1 VVQLAQDPPGFL
13 LVVREKETPL
23 GKKSD
28 LLAALEAR
36 QPSGAVPIWE
46 LEFHAWDQL
55 GLGHV
60 ILGQEFLQSSPREQ
74 EQTLYANAEIL
85 LTAAQ
90 ALHFAAITVPGA
102 YWEIAPGVPAY
113 YWLPG
118 EARFRQIAA
127 LQRVGVDD
135 LVLIAGSGGV
145 MAMPGAEQYVEF
157 AYRLVDAPEEIEE
170 MARDRLAHGL
180 ETARRLRDVGIE
192 AMFTAS
198 DIADNRGPYFNP
210 RQMERLILPYLRQW
224 AHEIRA
230 MGSYAILHT
239 DGNITTILQ
248 AIASTGIH
256 ALQAIDPVA
265 GMDIRA
271 TQRAVQGRLCLCGN
285 LDCGLLLTG
294 TPEEVYEA
302 ARDLLRDC
310 KSGGGLVLGAS
321 NAVQP
326 EVPIENYRA
335 MIHAW
340 KDHGQYGP

>member
-1 VVQLAQDPPGFL
+1 LPA
-13 LVVREKETPL
+13 VREKEKPL

-28 LLAALEAR
+28 LMAALEAR
-36 QPSGAVPIWE
+36 RPSEAVPIWE

-60 ILGQEFLQSSPREQ
+60 ILGQEFLQCSPREQ
-74 EQTLYANAEIL
+74 ERALHANAEIWVA
-85 LTAAQ
+85 AAQ
-90 ALHFAAITVPGA
+90 ALRFAAITVPGA

-118 EARFRQIAA
+118 GARFRQITA
-127 LQRVGVDD
+127 LYQAGADD
-135 LVLIAGSGGV
+135 LLLIGGSGGV

-157 AYRLVDAPEEIEE
+157 AYQLLDAPDEIEQ

-180 ETARRLRDVGIE
+180 ETARRLRDAGIE

-198 DIADNRGPYFNP
+198 DIADNRGCYFNP
-210 RQMERLILPYLRQW
+210 RQMERFILPYLRRW
-224 AHEIRA
+224 AEEITA
-230 MGSYAILHT
+230 MGCYAILHT
-239 DGNITTILQ
+239 DGNVAAYVE
-248 AIASTGIH
+248 AIASSGLH

-271 TQRAVQGRLCLCGN
+271 TQRAVRGRLCLCGN
-285 LDCGLLLTG
+285 IDCGLLLTG
-294 TPEEVYEA
+294 PPERVYKMT
-302 ARDLLRDC
+302 RDLLRDC
-310 KSGGGLVLGAS
+310 KDGGGLVLGAS

-340 KDHGQYGP
+340 EDYGQYGR